1 MLPMRIGFLMLLVR
15 TRLLILPTGTG
26 LLMLPMR
33 IGFLILPVRVCRKP
47 TNPSNPTQPNST
59 RRVGSVFK
67 ASWVGLGWVTKFF
80 FIASRVG
87 FGS

>member
-1 MLPMRIGFLMLLVR
+1 MLLVR
-15 TRLLILPTGTG
+15 TRLLILPTRTG

-33 IGFLILPVRVCRKP
+33 IGFLMLPVRVCRKP
-47 TNPSNPTQPNST
+47 TDPPNSTQPNST
-59 RRVGSVFK
+59 HRVGLVFK
-67 ASWVGLGWVTKFF
+67 AWWVGLGWVTKIF